1 MIAMEIPNSFL
12 IVGVLIGLAIAL
24 LCFWLGWIA
33 WWAIP
38 IVIVASPIILLLTF
52 ALLLQL
58 AWTAGGS
65 H

>member
-1 MIAMEIPNSFL
+1 MEIPNSFL
-12 IVGVLIGLAIAL
+12 IAGALIGLAIAI
-24 LCFWLGWIA
+24 LCLWLGWIA

-38 IVIVASPIILLLTF
+38 LVIVAGPIFLFVVF

-58 AWTAGGS
+58 AWMAGGS

>member
-1 MIAMEIPNSFL
+1 MIAMEIPKRFL
-12 IVGVLIGLAIAL
+12 IAGALIGLAMAL

-38 IVIVASPIILLLTF
+38 LVIVASLVLLFVVL

-58 AWTAGGS
+58 AWMAGGS